1 MNPLDYIS
9 NHYGL
14 EVQLEQTV
22 EECSELIK
30 AIQKYKRYPNEE
42 SLKDVLEE
50 IADTEIMTAQIKHLT
65 RGTATVSEFK
75 EYKVNRQIDRIKN
88 QEAIQKCS

>member
-1 MNPLDYIS
+1 MNPIEHIS
-9 NHYGL
+9 KYYGL
-14 EVQLEQTV
+14 EKQLDQLV

-75 EYKVNRQIDRIKN
+75 EYKINKQIDRIKSK
-88 QEAIQKCS
+88 EDVKKCS

>member
-9 NHYGL
+9 DHYGL
-14 EVQLEQTV
+14 EAQLEQTV

-50 IADTEIMTAQIKHLT
+50 IADTEIMTSQIKLLT
-65 RGTATVSEFK
+65 GGNATVCEFK
-75 EYKVNRQIDRIKN
+75 EYKINRQIDRIKN